1 MEADIQ
7 TQAFL
12 DFYITRG
19 SKVYT
24 PPATED
30 KIGDIATVNHLE
42 EVAAQERDLLAKIA
56 NIKFAG

>member
-1 MEADIQ
+1 MGVDIQ

-12 DFYITRG
+12 DLYIPRG
-19 SKVYT
+19 TKVYT

-42 EVAAQERDLLAKIA
+42 EIAAQERDLLAKLA
-56 NIKFAG
+56 NVRFGG